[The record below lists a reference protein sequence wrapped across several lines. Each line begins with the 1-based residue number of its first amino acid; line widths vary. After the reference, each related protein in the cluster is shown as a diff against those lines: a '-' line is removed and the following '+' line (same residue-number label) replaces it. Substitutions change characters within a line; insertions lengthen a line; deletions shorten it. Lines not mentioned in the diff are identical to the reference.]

1 MLAAAAVRG
10 DGDPL
15 ELPAGRW
22 RDALWGGEHD
32 GGTRFELRDGIALLE
47 RT

>member
-10 DGDPL
+10 DGDPV

-22 RDALWGGEHD
+22 RDVLAGGEHD
-32 GGTRFELRDGIALLE
+32 GGARIALRDGIALLE